1 MDLSHMFV
9 ICWIPD
15 LQNPEENIPTQL
27 FIDPQGF
34 MGIDELSML
43 RIIDIPHTIK
53 DNNSVPKIEARLGNN
68 QQRKLQA
75 LV

>member
-1 MDLSHMFV
+1 
-9 ICWIPD
+9 
-15 LQNPEENIPTQL
+15 
-27 FIDPQGF
+27 

-53 DNNSVPKIEARLGNN
+53 DNNSVPKTEARLGNN